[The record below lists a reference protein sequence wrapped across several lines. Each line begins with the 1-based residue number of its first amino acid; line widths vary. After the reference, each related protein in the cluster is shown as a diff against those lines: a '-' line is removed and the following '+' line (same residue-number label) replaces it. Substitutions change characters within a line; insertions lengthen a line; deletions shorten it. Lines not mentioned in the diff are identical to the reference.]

1 MFWLFAGYLMAV
13 LSFLILIFL
22 ALKRYVIL
30 LETSSESYA
39 VIASSEEAA
48 NNFMKTVM
56 EKLMVSNVEV

>member
-1 MFWLFAGYLMAV
+1 MAV

-56 EKLMVSNVEV
+56 EKLMVSSVEV